1 MFIKSCLKKATPFVL
16 GMSLMIQT
24 YATVDGSELTIGPAS
39 RQVPFESLE
48 LNNQPIPKYSN
59 GYMLAWRRTIPASD
73 LATNLTLFDR
83 DGRVVRKL
91 RLWIDDATSV
101 TIVDGTVDPGG
112 AIAVVGL
119 AVSRTGQFAGFMG
132 LIDGVGVTK
141 IVQIAPFEGDGV
153 TFASDGSIWVLGHQW
168 SPDRHRKTA
177 PAHSVLRRFSG
188 SGTVV
193 AEYLKWPEFACGP
206 HPIESANGS
215 TAKILRGP
223 AYVGLLLP
231 ACNRWMEI
239 SLNGEIKRSV
249 TCTPPE
255 STRHPGAR
263 QVGTPVISNSGEVLA
278 NNADGVLRLDMKT
291 GVWHPVTGVAVPVSW
306 FAGVDGD
313 SLVYRSGLGGGFMW
327 AKVQ

>member
-249 TCTPPE
+249 TWTTPE
-255 STRHPGAR
+255 STLHPGAR